1 MHRSIRGMLFA
12 ATVAALW
19 GCGDDPL
26 ADNAGD
32 AVGVRSSLTSMFIN
46 QGSTENV
53 TIELVDG
60 QGSAMLTSFSAVS
73 NDPGAVTIEVDSS
86 FNPIYVG
93 DTLRIPDEFTRARF
107 RVTGVELGNYSVTV
121 LAGGFEKTIP
131 VQVRPV
137 NANVSFEPAT
147 PAPGDTVT
155 VTLLEPLLQ
164 FTANPRIFF
173 AGAPPGVPGAN
184 AIFIDAA
191 GDGKSFRF
199 IPAPTINSEGRLDS
213 VITTA
218 QPGITPVRLTTAI
231 PLQLTSAGLMLD
243 TLNGLFSTTAP
254 AVGEVVTVTLPA
266 GLKFLPTTAVT
277 FPNLQGPADTP
288 PADVV
293 VAADSNSIEFAVG
306 PNVDVSPQF
315 SQVIVEGAPQFIYTR
330 SGGTPFVTDEV
341 ADMPLAFDDNAP
353 DAGQDIVVT
362 APGFKFLPNVQVDF
376 GGLPAGIVSIAGDSS
391 TVTIR
396 PMPGSSGS
404 GTWTNVAVEGGE
416 KFALASLP
424 GSGETVAV
432 PNAAPPVPLVG
443 TAAAGTAPNFA
454 GPSVIGS
461 RIAIVDA
468 YPLAN
473 QFYKFTAPVA
483 GKYRVQLYWQDG
495 DPACVSDVDLGTSI
509 GNSGTCAHPEQT
521 SAAPAAPI
529 AAGTVVTMVSAIY
542 AVPAQPDWLMLV
554 ITRLPD

>member
-12 ATVAALW
+12 AAVAATW

-32 AVGVRSSLTSMFIN
+32 AVGVRSSLTSIFIN
-46 QGSTENV
+46 QGATENLTV
-53 TIELVDG
+53 ELVDG

-73 NDPGAVTIEVDSS
+73 NDPAQVTIAVDES
-86 FNPIYVG
+86 FNPVYVG

-121 LAGGFEKTIP
+121 FAGGFEKVIP
-131 VQVRPV
+131 VKVRPV
-137 NANVSFEPAT
+137 DANVSFSPAN
-147 PAPGDTVT
+147 PGPGDTVT
-155 VTLLEPLLQ
+155 VTLLEPELQ

-173 AGAPPGVPGAN
+173 AGAFPTPPGAN

-191 GDGKSFRF
+191 VDGKSFRF
-199 IPAPTINSEGRLDS
+199 IPAPTINASGRLDS
-213 VITTA
+213 VMTLA
-218 QPGITPVRLTTAI
+218 QPGVTPVRLTTRI
-231 PLQLTSAGLMLD
+231 PLQLTTAGLLTD
-243 TLNGLFSTTAP
+243 TLPGTISTTTP
-254 AVGEVVTVTLPA
+254 AVGEVVTATLPA
-266 GLKFLPTTAVT
+266 GLKFLPTTTVT

-293 VAADSNSIEFAVG
+293 VSADSSSISYAVG
-306 PNVDVSPQF
+306 PNVDVSPRY
-315 SQVIVEGAPQFIYTR
+315 SQVIVEGAPQFIYAR
-330 SGGTPFVTDEV
+330 SGGTPFETDV
-341 ADMPLAFDDNAP
+341 ITNMAVNFDDNTPAP
-353 DAGQDIVVT
+353 GQDVVVT
-362 APGFKFLPNVQVDF
+362 ATGFKFLPNVQVDF
-376 GGLPAGIVSIAGDSS
+376 GGKPAGIVSISVDSL
-391 TVTIR
+391 TATIR
-396 PMPGSSGS
+396 PMPGSTGS
-404 GTWTNVAVEGGE
+404 GTWTNVAVDGGE
-416 KFALASLP
+416 KFALAALP
-424 GSGETVAV
+424 GSGETIAV
-432 PNAAPPVPLVG
+432 PDAAPAVPLVG

-495 DPACVSDVDLGTSI
+495 DAACVSDVDLATSI

-529 AAGTVVTMVSAIY
+529 AAGTVVTMLSAVY
-542 AVPAQPDWLMLV
+542 AVPAQPEWLMLV